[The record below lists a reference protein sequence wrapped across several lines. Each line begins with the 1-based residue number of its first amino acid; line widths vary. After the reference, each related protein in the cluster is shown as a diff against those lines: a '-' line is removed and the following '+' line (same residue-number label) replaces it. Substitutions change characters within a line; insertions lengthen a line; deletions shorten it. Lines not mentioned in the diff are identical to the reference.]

1 MWRVLPEC
9 ATIRAMPL
17 RGAVQ
22 HACLLT
28 FVAFVGTL
36 ATSSRPHA
44 QFRTGTTLV
53 VVDVAVTGP
62 DGAVVRDLTAGDFEL
77 LVDGAR
83 TPIEQFRLVDASL
96 APPEADTPDGV
107 ASNAAE
113 PGGVFALVI
122 DELNLGTRSGMQAR
136 RLAIEFIQNTLQ
148 PHDYATVLRSGRTS
162 ALLFSNDRN
171 RLIDIA
177 RGISGRGG
185 ITQGS
190 AAVDVIG
197 SAEADA
203 SRQPSADGIDPA
215 DAGDGG
221 TLFDPAAGLEMVRL
235 VVERLAAIPSRRKAV
250 LWFNEGLFVDV
261 RAAMANPTGRTGD
274 KLREVIRAAFEG
286 NVAIYPVDP
295 RGLYSGPNL
304 SRFRVARENGAELD
318 ALRDVARVTGGSAI
332 VNTNSVAE
340 ALGQVARENRAY
352 YLLGYAPTAPPE
364 RKWRVQSID
373 VRVRRPGVTVRH
385 RTGFVPL
392 ARPAAP
398 ALVPVAAPLPIRGV
412 RVAMA
417 PALVSHLSRSPSVVA
432 PFAVLGGLPVGSDA
446 TYLVM
451 AVDEKGVM
459 RAQQSGR
466 LPRSGA
472 RAATAAPRLSLP
484 AGNYQL
490 RLIVQGVGTGGT
502 VFADVTVPKNAAS
515 PAVCAGVHLEQAGA
529 EPASATHIFAGGAA
543 LRAHATAS
551 APEHFEGSEVS
562 AVLEREGVTV
572 VGAPVRV
579 SPAGRGWWHL
589 ESLLT
594 LPAAAGRYRLRMQ
607 SDGRPIDSCSTELD
621 VVPS

>member
-1 MWRVLPEC
+1 
-9 ATIRAMPL
+9 MPL

-22 HACLLT
+22 HAGLLP
-28 FVAFVGTL
+28 FVAFVATL
-36 ATSSRPHA
+36 ATSSHPHA

-62 DGAVVRDLTAGDFEL
+62 DGEIVRDLTAADFEL

-83 TPIEQFRLVDASL
+83 TPIEQLRLVDASL

-122 DELNLGTRSGMQAR
+122 DELNLGPRSGIQAR
-136 RLAIEFIQNTLQ
+136 RLAMEFIQNTLQ
-148 PHDYATVLRSGRTS
+148 PHDYAAVLRSGSTA
-162 ALLFSNDRN
+162 ALLFSTDRN
-171 RLIDIA
+171 RLIGIA
-177 RGISGRGG
+177 RGTSGRGG
-185 ITQGS
+185 IAQDG
-190 AAVDVIG
+190 AAGVDVIG
-197 SAEADA
+197 AAEAGA
-203 SRQPSADGIDPA
+203 NGPISSDGIDPA
-215 DAGDGG
+215 DFGDGG

-235 VVERLAAIPSRRKAV
+235 VVERLAAVPSRRKAV
-250 LWFNEGLFVDV
+250 LWFNEGLSVDV
-261 RAAMANPTGRTGD
+261 RAALANPTDLTGE
-274 KLREVIRAAFEG
+274 KLREVVRAAFEG
-286 NVAIYPVDP
+286 NVAVYPVDP
-295 RGLYSGPNL
+295 RGLYSGPNV
-304 SRFRVARENGAELD
+304 SRFRKVPEYGTELD

-332 VNTNSVAE
+332 VNTNSVAK
-340 ALGQVARENRAY
+340 ALVQVARENRAY

-364 RKWRVQSID
+364 RTWRVQSID
-373 VRVRRPGVTVRH
+373 VRVRRPVVTVRH

-392 ARPAAP
+392 ARPAVP

-466 LPRSGA
+466 VPRSGA
-472 RAATAAPRLSLP
+472 RAVTAAPRLSLP
-484 AGNYQL
+484 AGNYQF

-502 VFADVTVPKNAAS
+502 VFADVTVPKDAAS
-515 PAVCAGVHLEQAGA
+515 SAVCAGVHLEQAGA
-529 EPASATHIFAGGAA
+529 ELASATHVFAGGAA

-551 APEHFEGSEVS
+551 ALGHLKGSDVS
-562 AVLEREGVTV
+562 AVVESEGVTV
-572 VGAPVRV
+572 LSAPVSV
-579 SPAGRGWWHL
+579 SPAGRGWWRL
-589 ESLLT
+589 ESSLT
-594 LPAAAGRYRLRMQ
+594 LPTAAGRYRLRMH

-621 VVPS
+621 VAP